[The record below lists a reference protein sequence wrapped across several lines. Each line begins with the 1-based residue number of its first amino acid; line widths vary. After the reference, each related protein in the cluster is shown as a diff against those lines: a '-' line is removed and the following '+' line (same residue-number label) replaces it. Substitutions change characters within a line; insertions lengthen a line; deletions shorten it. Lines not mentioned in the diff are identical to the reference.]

1 MQVSVESGE
10 GLERRLLVDL
20 PKEQVESEVERKLSE
35 LAKTVRL
42 DGFRPGKVP
51 PRVIRQRFG
60 DQVRQEVYGDLIQK
74 SFYEAVQQTE
84 VAPVG
89 DPSID
94 LRDAAEEGGLSY
106 TATFQVMPEITL
118 ADLSGREVVKP
129 VAEVTDADVDEM
141 IEKLRSQRQ
150 TWEEVDRPAQDGDR
164 VIIDFKGYI
173 DGEAFEGG
181 SAEEVPLVLG
191 SGSMIDGFE
200 SGLLGA
206 SAGEERTLEV
216 TFPEDY
222 RAEHLAGKPATFEV
236 KVRRVEAS
244 RLPEIDEEF
253 VKEFGIEEGTEEALR
268 AEVRKNMEN
277 ELEQKISR
285 MVKDAVTDLLR
296 EANPVE
302 VPEAMVKRE
311 AEHMKQQAMQ
321 EMQARG
327 QQSAFD
333 LPASLFEEEA
343 RKRVQL
349 SLLMGEIIDKQGLKA
364 EEDEVRAMLER
375 LAASY
380 EDPQEVVD
388 YYMNNPEQRATV
400 EHLVLENKVVDWVLD
415 QVVVKEDKRTFSDVM
430 NAQEQAQN

>member
-253 VKEFGIEEGTEEALR
+253 VKEFGIEEGTEAALR